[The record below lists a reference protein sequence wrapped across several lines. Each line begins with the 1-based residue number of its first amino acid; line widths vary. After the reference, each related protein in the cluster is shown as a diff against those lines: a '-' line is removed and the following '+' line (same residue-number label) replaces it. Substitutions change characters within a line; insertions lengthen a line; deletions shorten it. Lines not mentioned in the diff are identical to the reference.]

1 MNEEENKQ
9 HASELGYDLI
19 MNGKYTAE
27 LEREWNSILGIV
39 PNDYLCVWLGVYY
52 DKLKEEDDN
61 NE

>member
-1 MNEEENKQ
+1 MNKEENKQ

-39 PNDYLCVWLGVYY
+39 PDDYRVAWI
-52 DKLKEEDDN
+52 DNRTMKQMEDDN

>member
-9 HASELGYDLI
+9 HANELGYDLI

-39 PNDYLCVWLGVYY
+39 PNDYRVAWI
-52 DKLKEEDDN
+52 DNRTMKQMEDDN

>member
-39 PNDYLCVWLGVYY
+39 PDDYRVAWI
-52 DKLKEEDDN
+52 DNRTMKLMEDDN

>member
-39 PNDYLCVWLGVYY
+39 PDDYRVAWI
-52 DKLKEEDDN
+52 DDRTMKLMEDDN